1 MIVDE
6 QSSANGSGWERKHGS
21 APSYNGVTQSARP
34 DDAPAT
40 LAEALSRAAQS
51 DRGMS
56 FLDVQGNQ
64 ETVLPYAEIRER
76 ALLLARR
83 LLGLGL
89 RRGDAVGIIALV
101 QADFVCAFFA
111 CQYAGLVAV
120 PLPLVN
126 GIGAARGYQQQL
138 TQVLKISRAR
148 VALGPTSFLPHLQ
161 QAAEGLDLRAIC
173 TVPDLQAMPASE
185 HPGRPLGAD
194 EISHIQFSSGST
206 AFPKGI
212 TISQRALMA
221 NLLGIIHDG
230 VKVTP
235 ADRIASWLPFYHDM
249 GLIGAML
256 VPTVAAI
263 NADYL
268 PTDAFVRRPHL
279 WLQMISR
286 LRSTIS
292 FSPSFGYD
300 LATRRAIGRPDT
312 TLDLSCW
319 RVAGLGG
326 DMVQKTVLD
335 RFAET
340 FAAVGFNPKAFMPS
354 YGLAESTLAVTF
366 TPPGEGMAY
375 DRVEQSSLE
384 QLGRKVVPVGADA
397 PNARNVVACG
407 RVLAEHGIEIR
418 DETSRAMPERHIGA
432 VFVKGASLM
441 DGYYQNEDATRECL
455 TRDGWLDT
463 GDMGYLSGGLLY
475 ITGRRKDMI
484 IINARN
490 IWPQDIEWHA
500 EQAVPGLRTRDTAAF
515 MHHDQEGGERA
526 VLLVQCRLTNP
537 ADLERLQKEVHSAV
551 LRNVGVDCQV
561 ELVPPKTLPYTTS
574 GKLMRAQARQR
585 WLELRHNGQNGHN
598 GNGHAASNH
607 PFDNCHDALPV
618 PS

>member
-1 MIVDE
+1 MIDE
-6 QSSANGSGWERKHGS
+6 RSTAPAARSEFARMENFPPAN
-21 APSYNGVTQSARP
+21 ARR
-34 DDAPAT
+34 AQTPAT
-40 LAEALSRAAQS
+40 LADALNRAART

-56 FLDVQGNQ
+56 FLDVQGNKQ
-64 ETVLPYAEIRER
+64 EVLSYARIRDR
-76 ALLLARR
+76 ARLLAAR
-83 LLGLGL
+83 LLGLGVK
-89 RRGDAVGIIALV
+89 RGDAVGIIALV

-138 TQVLKISRAR
+138 SQVLKISRAK
-148 VALGPTSFLPHLQ
+148 VALGPTAFLPHLK
-161 QAAEGLDLRAIC
+161 QAATGLQLRAIC
-173 TVPDLQAMPASE
+173 TVPDLEINPAAV
-185 HPGRPLGAD
+185 PADLPLGAD

-230 VKVTP
+230 VEIT
-235 ADRIASWLPFYHDM
+235 ATDRIASWLPFYHDM
-249 GLIGAML
+249 GLIGSML
-256 VPTVAAI
+256 VPVVAAI

-300 LATRRAIGRPDT
+300 LATRRVVGQPDSG
-312 TLDLSCW
+312 LDLSCW
-319 RVAGLGG
+319 RAAGVGG
-326 DMVQKTVLD
+326 DVVQRTVLE

-340 FAAVGFNPKAFMPS
+340 FAPVGFNPKALMPS

-366 TPPGEGMAY
+366 TPPNEGMSC
-375 DRVEQSSLE
+375 DCVEQSSLE
-384 QLGRKVVPVGADA
+384 QLGRKVVPVGPDSDG
-397 PNARNVVACG
+397 ARNIIACG
-407 RVLAEHGIEIR
+407 RALAGHLIEIR
-418 DETSRAMPERHIGA
+418 DEASRVLPERHIGA
-432 VFVKGASLM
+432 VHVKGPSLM
-441 DGYYQNEDATRECL
+441 DGYFRNDDATSECL
-455 TRDGWLDT
+455 SPSGWLDT
-463 GDMGYLSGGLLY
+463 GDMGYMSGGMLY

-500 EQAVPGLRTRDTAAF
+500 EQAVPGVRTRDTAAF
-515 MHHDQEGGERA
+515 MHHDPEGGERA
-526 VLLVQCRLTNP
+526 VLLVQCRLNKP
-537 ADLERLQKEVHSAV
+537 EDLERLQKEVHSAV

-561 ELVPPKTLPYTTS
+561 EMVPPKTLPFTTS
-574 GKLMRAQARQR
+574 GKLMRAQARQH
-585 WLELRHNGQNGHN
+585 WLDLRRASANGRVRKDDP
-598 GNGHAASNH
+598 ASSH
-607 PFDNCHDALPV
+607 PFDGCHDALPV